1 MQYRDGPRKPN
12 VRELRLHD
20 GEWIEERFDP
30 SDGIVSDTPNTGELM
45 VLTNRRVIS
54 FLEVDGQKET
64 VLASLAELQG
74 VSIKANTRG
83 IKSISQGLFL
93 ILLGILG
100 YFIIGYI
107 LDGVTVALSLG
118 GAIIFVGLLFISRY
132 FFWEQ
137 EGSIS
142 FQGGNWEFGFPYRT
156 DRASA
161 DVYKV
166 VNRFFQLKMEP
177 NGHQPRRDG
186 EHTDGPL
193 DAYTPAP
200 PRETSTDA
208 YIPTPPRDTPNDT
221 YTPAPPRGTP
231 NDSYIPAPPRDAPN
245 DAYTPA
251 PPKDPSYDI

>member
-1 MQYRDGPRKPN
+1 MQYMEGPRRPN
-12 VRELRLHD
+12 VRELRLHN

-64 VLASLAELQG
+64 ILASLAELQG
-74 VSIKANTRG
+74 VSIKANTKG

-161 DVYKV
+161 DVYKL
-166 VNRFFQLKMEP
+166 VNRFFQLKIEP
-177 NGHQPRRDG
+177 NGYQPRRDG
-186 EHTDGPL
+186 EHPDR
-193 DAYTPAP
+193 P
-200 PRETSTDA
+200 P
-208 YIPTPPRDTPNDT
+208 
-221 YTPAPPRGTP
+221 
-231 NDSYIPAPPRDAPN
+231 

-251 PPKDPSYDI
+251 PPKNPPYDL